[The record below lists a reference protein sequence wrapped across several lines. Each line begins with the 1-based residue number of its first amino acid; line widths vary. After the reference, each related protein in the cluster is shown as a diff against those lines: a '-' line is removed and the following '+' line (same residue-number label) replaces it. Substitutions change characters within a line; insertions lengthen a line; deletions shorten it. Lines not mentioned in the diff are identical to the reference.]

1 MHDFGFS
8 KVLMKGCATA
18 LTDLIVIPN
27 VSYELMFYKDF
38 L

>member
-1 MHDFGFS
+1 MISDFS

-27 VSYELMFYKDF
+27 VSMN
-38 L
+38 